1 MNKPLLKMVKVA
13 VVVIVLGQSLVL
25 AYFMRPIQDDYFNLE
40 SVQRMGVLGYLQ
52 DTWQY
57 HGGNMVQFLIH
68 CILILPTT
76 QAFTYWNLGLFF
88 LTTQLV
94 CFWSFRIIL
103 SWLFPSGSKLVL
115 FWIPLLSLA
124 GFEGL
129 FVPGFLGTFGFSL
142 ATLAHLWPVI
152 ALIMGLL
159 ALRTFPGSWAF
170 AFLLGLMAGNSNLGE
185 SAFAIGAL
193 FVLLIIHLRFRDI
206 SDRIGIAID
215 KNFLGLSLGTLVGTA
230 VIVAAP
236 GFWLRASD
244 QVGLPSSLSEFFFRF
259 GKSFAS
265 FTADALT
272 HPMIWVFFFFGVV
285 SAKKLSQNFT
295 ADFALRLRVLIIGCT
310 LIWMALI
317 MGSTF
322 AYPSWHQSMGMYVL
336 LFPTFFGVGLL
347 VNNRGTQRA
356 AATLM
361 VLASLVMLLTFVRI
375 GVLGVSRAQDWDQN
389 LVTNVCSLRLNPEAE
404 LLGAEIRY
412 PPFDLGVED
421 VNTWKWMRDK
431 YVGWVNNIPHDIKC
445 N

>member
-1 MNKPLLKMVKVA
+1 MNKLFLKAVEVA
-13 VVVIVLGQSLVL
+13 VAIIVLGQSLVL

-40 SVQRMGVLGYLQ
+40 SVQQMGVLGYLQ

-57 HGGNMVQFLIH
+57 HGGNMVQFLVH

-88 LTTQLV
+88 LITQLV
-94 CFWSFRIIL
+94 CFWCFRIML
-103 SWLFPSGSKLVL
+103 SWLFPFGSKLVF

-142 ATLAHLWPVI
+142 ATLAHLWPVM
-152 ALIMGLL
+152 ALVVGLL
-159 ALRTFPGSWAF
+159 ALRSFPGSWTF
-170 AFLLGLMAGNSNLGE
+170 AFLLGLVAGNSNLGE
-185 SAFAIGAL
+185 SAFAIGAV
-193 FVLLIIHLRFRDI
+193 FVLLIIHLRFRGI
-206 SDRIGIAID
+206 SDRIGIPIN
-215 KNFLGLSLGTLVGTA
+215 KNFFCLSLGTLVGTA
-230 VIVAAP
+230 IIVAAP

-244 QVGLPSSLSEFFFRF
+244 QVGLPRSLSEFFLRF
-259 GKSFAS
+259 GKSFVS

-272 HPMIWVFFFFGVV
+272 HPMIWVFFFLGIL
-285 SAKKLSQNFT
+285 SAKKISENFT
-295 ADFALRLRVLIIGCT
+295 ANFILRLRVLVIGSA

-347 VNNRGTQRA
+347 VNNQRIQRA
-356 AATLM
+356 AAALM
-361 VLASLVMLLTFVRI
+361 VLSSLVMLLTFVRI
-375 GVLGVSRAQDWDQN
+375 GVLGVSRAKDWDQN
-389 LVTNVCSLRLNPEAE
+389 LATNYCLLRLNPESE

-421 VNTWKWMRDK
+421 VNTWKWMRDR
-431 YVGWVNNIPHDIKC
+431 YVGWITNIPHNIKC
-445 N
+445 D

>member
-1 MNKPLLKMVKVA
+1 MNKSLLKVLKVA

-40 SVQRMGVLGYLQ
+40 SVQQMGVLGYLQ
-52 DTWQY
+52 DTWHH
-57 HGGNMVQFLIH
+57 HGGNIVQFLIH

-76 QAFTYWNLGLFF
+76 QAFTFWNLGLFF
-88 LTTQLV
+88 LVTQLV
-94 CFWSFRIIL
+94 CFWSIRVIL
-103 SWLFPSGSKLVL
+103 AWLCPSGSKLVL

-152 ALIMGLL
+152 ALVVGLL
-159 ALRTFPGSWAF
+159 GLRSFPGSWAL
-170 AFLLGLMAGNSNLGE
+170 AFLLGLIAGNSNLGE
-185 SAFAIGAL
+185 SAFAVGAL
-193 FVLLIIHLRFRDI
+193 FLLLIVHLRFRSI

-244 QVGLPSSLSEFFFRF
+244 QVGLPSSFSEFFLRF

-272 HPMIWVFFFFGVV
+272 HPMTWVFFFMGVL

-295 ADFALRLRVLIIGCT
+295 TDFTLRLRVITVGSA
-310 LIWMALI
+310 LIWVALI

-336 LFPTFFGVGLL
+336 LFPTSFGAGLMANSRRL
-347 VNNRGTQRA
+347 QSA

-361 VLASLVMLLTFVRI
+361 VIASFVMLLAFVRI
-375 GVLGVSRAQDWDQN
+375 GVLGVSRAQEWDQN
-389 LVTNVCSLRLNPEAE
+389 LVTNICSLKVNPESE

-431 YVGWVNNIPHDIKC
+431 YVGWVNNISHDIKC